1 MLIKRW
7 KAYLFVIFPLTFTHN
22 SRHGAKTGTDVL
34 PLDKT
39 IQGLIVL
46 FPFDTAEG
54 GIMGLLQATCIMP
67 NSLRSLFSSL
77 VIQSSSSQQPT
88 GGKRKKKPS
97 VWVPY
102 VCAATSI
109 HRWPLRFLGTEVRI
123 WGRGA
128 EERRG
133 EDPCDSVRARRLAV
147 IPLIQTIMWSHH
159 WH

>member
-7 KAYLFVIFPLTFTHN
+7 KAYFFVTFPLTFTHN

-39 IQGLIVL
+39 TQGLIVL

-88 GGKRKKKPS
+88 GGIKKKKKKRALSLGPLCVRHHFHPQMTPS
-97 VWVPY
+97 LP
-102 VCAATSI
+102 
-109 HRWPLRFLGTEVRI
+109 RDGGEDLGTKSRGEE
-123 WGRGA
+123 GRG
-128 EERRG
+128 
-133 EDPCDSVRARRLAV
+133 P
-147 IPLIQTIMWSHH
+147 M
-159 WH
+159 